1 MPCRHL
7 SKSQS
12 VICESVKECEIRLQ
26 PEGHEIR
33 DKDEVHKV
41 RDEVSEIRQLTF
53 HLRVNSPMGWANL
66 RMNSPMGSL
75 LTVPALEI

>member
-26 PEGHEIR
+26 PEGHEVR

-41 RDEVSEIRQLTF
+41 RDEVSEIPQLIF
-53 HLRVNSPMGWANL
+53 HR
-66 RMNSPMGSL
+66 
-75 LTVPALEI
+75 